1 MKWAEAKKIADMQ
14 VEILR
19 PHCERIE
26 IAGSLRR
33 LKPVVGD
40 IEIVCVSKTEKFQ
53 DDLFGVT
60 DEMLSLLHYLEFKF
74 EKETGAK
81 KVKGKE
87 KYFQFTLPD
96 GINLDIFIVTLPA
109 QWGVLYTI
117 RTGPAEFS
125 HWCVTNS
132 PIGALPAG
140 YKVSRGGVYIADEV
154 ETGAPITMPQETDFL
169 DFLGLGWIEPHDRK
183 PGWKRGI

>member
-1 MKWAEAKKIADMQ
+1 MKWAEAKRIADAQ

-33 LKPVVGD
+33 LKPEVGD
-40 IEIVCVSKTEKFQ
+40 IEIVCISKTEKFQ
-53 DDLFGVT
+53 DDLFGGG
-60 DEMLSLLHYLEFKF
+60 DEFYTLVHFLKFKF
-74 EKETGAK
+74 EAETGASK
-81 KVKGKE
+81 IKGKE
-87 KYFQFTLPD
+87 KYFQFALPA

-109 QWGVLYTI
+109 QLGVLYTI

-132 PIGALPAG
+132 PLGALPAG

-154 ETGAPITMPQETDFL
+154 ETGSPIPMPEETDFL
-169 DFLGLGWIEPHDRK
+169 NFLGLGWIDPQDRK
-183 PGWKRGI
+183 PGWK